1 MSIEYKLDTKE
12 LDRILKNM
20 PAKRSKIIRK
30 TAFKI
35 EERAKK
41 LAPVALGALMN
52 SIFTK
57 TEKSSGYG
65 DAVTGARESNP
76 DVNFIPESEFPVPEG
91 GAIIG
96 AAVEYAVF
104 VELGT
109 SRMATR
115 PFLSVAGEMTRNDFE
130 NELKELTE

>member
-109 SRMATR
+109 
-115 PFLSVAGEMTRNDFE
+115 
-130 NELKELTE
+130 